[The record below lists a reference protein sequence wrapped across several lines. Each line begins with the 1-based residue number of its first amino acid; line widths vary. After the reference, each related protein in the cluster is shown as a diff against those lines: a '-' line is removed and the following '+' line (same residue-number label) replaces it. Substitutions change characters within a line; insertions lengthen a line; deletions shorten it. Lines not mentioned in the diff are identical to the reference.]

1 MNKIRVFISSVQSE
15 FAEHRRILCD
25 YIISD
30 ALLGKFFEPFIFE
43 NVPAVNYSATS
54 VYSNEVEHCDIYL
67 GIFGK
72 QYGFEDAEGVSP
84 TEREFDLAGLYSKI
98 RLVFLSNDD
107 DRDRDL
113 KERIL
118 IEKAQHLV
126 VRKQFASTLE
136 LKTAVYV
143 SLIRYLE
150 EKEYIRT
157 TPFDATLHP
166 RATLEDLDN
175 QKIKVFVSIARAKRG
190 FPFSAD
196 SPSETILTHLN
207 LIAQQRITNAA
218 ILLFAHKP
226 QHFFISSE
234 IKCAHFHGTTI
245 TKPIPSYQVYK
256 GDVFQLVNQAVD
268 FVLSRIDVSVG
279 TREQSIQVPIK
290 YELPPA
296 AVTEAIVNA
305 VAHRDYNSNGSIQ
318 VMLFKDR
325 LEIWNPG
332 SLPYG
337 LTTAKLRK
345 PHSSIPANPLLAE
358 PMYLAGFIE
367 RMGTGTGDIIRLC
380 EEAGLKKAPEFVQ
393 EEIFKTILWRKNA
406 EESVIQQANVVD
418 NVVAN
423 VVDNV
428 VDATA
433 EKEKK
438 ILKFISENKK
448 ITAKEIALK
457 LELTQRT
464 VQRYL
469 KSMQQKELIQR
480 IGTDNSGYWELIS
493 KDK

>member
-15 FAEHRRILCD
+15 FAEERRILSH
-25 YIISD
+25 YMTSD

-72 QYGFEDAEGVSP
+72 QYGFEDSEGVSP
-84 TEREFDLAGLYSKI
+84 TEREFDLAGLYSKT
-98 RLVFLSNDD
+98 RLVFLSNDVD
-107 DRDRDL
+107 TDRDL
-113 KERIL
+113 KERNL
-118 IEKAQHLV
+118 IQKAQQLV
-126 VRKQFASTLE
+126 VRKRFASNLE

-150 EKEYIRT
+150 ENEYIRT
-157 TPFDATLHP
+157 TPFDATLHT
-166 RATLEDLDN
+166 RAVIADLDSE
-175 QKIKVFVSIARAKRG
+175 KIAAFVGIASAKRG
-190 FPFSAD
+190 FPFSAE

-207 LIAQQRITNAA
+207 LMAQQRVTNAA
-218 ILLFAHKP
+218 ILLFAKNP
-226 QHFFISSE
+226 QQFFISSE

-245 TKPIPSYQVYK
+245 TKPIPSYHVYK

-279 TREQSIQVPIK
+279 TREESIQVPIQ

-305 VAHRDYNSNGSIQ
+305 VAHRDYTSNGSIQ

-380 EEAGLKKAPEFVQ
+380 DEAGLKKAPEFLQ
-393 EEIFKTILWRKNA
+393 EEIFKTILWRKNTDDIV
-406 EESVIQQANVVD
+406 EVGVNGGVNGGVSGGVSGGVNDILVLIENNPGINVSSIKSLL
-418 NVVAN
+418 NIPQRTIERWIN
-423 VVDNV
+423 QL
-428 VDATA
+428 
-433 EKEKK
+433 KK
-438 ILKFISENKK
+438 ENKIEFK
-448 ITAKEIALK
+448 GAPKT
-457 LELTQRT
+457 
-464 VQRYL
+464 
-469 KSMQQKELIQR
+469 
-480 IGTDNSGYWELIS
+480 GGYFVINTN
-493 KDK
+493 

>member
-1 MNKIRVFISSVQSE
+1 MKKISVFISSVQSE
-15 FAEHRRILCD
+15 FAEQRLMLCD
-25 YIISD
+25 YITSD

-72 QYGFEDAEGVSP
+72 QYGFEDSEGVSP
-84 TEREFDLAGLYSKI
+84 TEREFDLAGLYSKA
-98 RLVFLSNDD
+98 RLVFLSNDAD
-107 DRDRDL
+107 IDRDL
-113 KERIL
+113 KERNL
-118 IEKAQHLV
+118 IQKAQQLV
-126 VRKQFASTLE
+126 VSKRFASPLE

-157 TPFDATLHP
+157 APFDATLHT
-166 RATLEDLDN
+166 RATIEDLDS
-175 QKIKVFVSIARAKRG
+175 QKIAAFVGVARAKRG
-190 FPFSAD
+190 FPFSAE

-207 LIAQQRITNAA
+207 LITQQRITNAA
-218 ILLFAHKP
+218 LLLFAKKP
-226 QHFFISSE
+226 QQFFISSE

-245 TKPIPSYQVYK
+245 TKPIPSYHVYK

-279 TREQSIQVPIK
+279 TRDESIQVPIQ

-305 VAHRDYNSNGSIQ
+305 VAHRDYTSNGSIQ

-380 EEAGLKKAPEFVQ
+380 QEAGLKKAPEFLQ

-406 EESVIQQANVVD
+406 EEPSQQANVVD
-418 NVVAN
+418 NVVDTIAK
-423 VVDNV
+423 
-428 VDATA
+428 
-433 EKEKK
+433 KEQK
-438 ILKFISENKK
+438 IIKFISENKK

-469 KSMQQKELIQR
+469 KSMQEKELIKR
-480 IGTDNSGYWELIS
+480 IGTDNSGYWELVL
-493 KDK
+493 KDE